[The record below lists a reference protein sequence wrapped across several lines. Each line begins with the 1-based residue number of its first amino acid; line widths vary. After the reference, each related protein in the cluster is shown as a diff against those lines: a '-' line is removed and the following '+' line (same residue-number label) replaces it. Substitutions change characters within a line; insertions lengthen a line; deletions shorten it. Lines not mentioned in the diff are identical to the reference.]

1 MLSFFRRMIRH
12 PLGAAIALGFVA
24 LLGLAFVLSD
34 KSGLSGT
41 GTPASKGDTVA
52 TVGTKTIALADL
64 QAAVQRDFNQY
75 RQEQPSLTMAQFVT
89 GGGFD
94 ATLERLIDSTAFR
107 QFAQKQGMVVSK
119 QAVDAFIASQPGLTG
134 LDGKFDQA
142 RYEAVLRQNGT
153 SDAQVRAD
161 IADQTLTRHLILPTI
176 GASQV
181 PVQLALAYS
190 NSLLEKRKGT
200 VGFIPSQAVAAG
212 PAPTDPELN
221 TFYTRNLSRYR
232 LPERRIVRYA
242 RIDAAA
248 VAATAT
254 PSEAEIAAAY
264 KAQAATF
271 AAADLRTIAQVVVA
285 DQAAATALAAK
296 VRAGTPIEQ
305 AARAAGLEAATLTDQ
320 RKAAYAGQTSAAV
333 ADAAFAGKTGDVVGP
348 VRAPLGFIVAKI
360 VKQHIQ
366 PAKTL
371 AEAAPGLRETLLKQ
385 KTAAALTD
393 KRNAMEDALSKSTF
407 DTLVTQQKLAPLRTP
422 ALLASGQ
429 DIDNPAAKPN
439 PALAPILAAAF
450 AAQAGDAPQTV
461 PLGPD
466 GSFALVAVE
475 KIVPAAPRP
484 LAQIRD
490 AVVRDFTIDR
500 GQREARKIAAAVV
513 ASANKGTPLAEALAA
528 TKLKLPPLRPVE
540 APRAALMANPR
551 GVPAPL
557 SLLFA
562 MPAKTTKLLE
572 APDKAGWIIVHLDTI
587 VPGDA
592 RGNDRVINGTRGDIG
607 KVIGR
612 EYAAE
617 FGKAIQ
623 KAVGT
628 SRNAAAIAK
637 LKLDMLG
644 GVSAT
649 DQP

>member
-12 PLGAAIALGFVA
+12 PLGAAVALGFVA

-34 KSGLSGT
+34 KSGLSGS
-41 GTPASKGDTVA
+41 GTPAAKGDTVA
-52 TVGTKTIALADL
+52 TVGSQTIVIGDL

-75 RQEQPSLTMAQFVT
+75 RQEQPSLTMAQFVA

-94 ATLERLIDSTAFR
+94 ASLERLIDSNAFR
-107 QFAQKQGMVVSK
+107 QFAQKQGIVISK
-119 QAVDAFIASQPGLTG
+119 KAVDAVIASQPGLIG

-142 RYEAVLRQNGT
+142 RYEAVLKQNGAT
-153 SDAQVRAD
+153 DTQVRTD
-161 IADQTLTRHLILPTI
+161 IADQTLMRHLILPTI
-176 GASQV
+176 GAIQV
-181 PVQLALAYS
+181 PVQMALPYAS
-190 NSLLEKRKGT
+190 LLLEKRNGT

-212 PAPTDPELN
+212 PAPTDAELT

-232 LPERRIVRYA
+232 VPERRIVRYA
-242 RIDAAA
+242 VSNAATVAAA
-248 VAATAT
+248 PTD
-254 PSEAEIAAAY
+254 AEIAAAY
-264 KAQAATF
+264 KAQAASF
-271 AAADLRTIAQVVVA
+271 AAADVRTIAQVVVA

-320 RKAAYAGQTSAAV
+320 QKAGYAGQTSAAV
-333 ADAAFAGKTGDVVGP
+333 ADAAFAAKAGDVVGP
-348 VRAPLGFIVAKI
+348 LRAPLGFIVAKI
-360 VKQHIQ
+360 VKQHVQ

-371 AEAAPGLRETLLKQ
+371 AEATPALRETLSKQ
-385 KTAAALTD
+385 KTTAALTD
-393 KRNAMEDALSKSTF
+393 KRNAMEDALSKSNF
-407 DTLVTQQKLAPLRTP
+407 DTLVTQQKLTPLRTP
-422 ALLASGQ
+422 ALLPTGQ
-429 DIDNPAAKPN
+429 DIDNPTAKPD
-439 PALAPILAAAF
+439 PAIAPILAAAF

-490 AVVRDFTIDR
+490 VVVRDFTLDR

-513 ASANKGTPLAEALAA
+513 ASANKGTPLAEAMAA
-528 TKLKLPPLRPVE
+528 TKLKLPPLRPIN

-551 GVPAPL
+551 QVPAPL
-557 SLLFA
+557 SLLFSMA
-562 MPAKTTKLLE
+562 AKTTKLIE
-572 APDKAGWIIVHLDTI
+572 APDRAGWVIVHLDSI
-587 VPGDA
+587 EAGDA
-592 RGNDRVINGTRGDIG
+592 RGNDKVIAGTRSDIG

-612 EYAAE
+612 EYAGA
-617 FGKAIQ
+617 FGKAVQ

-628 SRNAAAIAK
+628 TRNTAAIAK
-637 LKLDMLG
+637 LKLNMLG